1 MRKLINFNKK
11 EVEEAIKTITLPGKS
26 ENLIDSGAVK
36 NLMIF
41 GDEVDI
47 DIRIQN
53 PSLQARKKLEL
64 EIIKAIHEKVYS
76 KAKIKVKT
84 KVDLPQNH
92 QTISKGKP
100 IPGVDSIIAISSG
113 KEVLGNLL

>member
-53 PSLQARKKLEL
+53 PSLQARKKLEQ

-76 KAKIKVKT
+76 KAKIKIKT

-92 QTISKGKP
+92 QTILKGKS
-100 IPGVDSIIAISSG
+100 IPGVDSIIAIS
-113 KEVLGNLL
+113 